1 MKSARLI
8 VASHRLP
15 VTAELIG
22 GSVQVV
28 PSNGGLTAALAPV
41 VQQAN
46 TVWVGATGTSYHPA
60 VEDALAR
67 CSISASLEPVYLTDE
82 ERRLFYNGFSNEIVW
97 PLFHDLPS
105 RCRFDPEY
113 WHCYCK
119 VNEQFAAVIAGV
131 AGAAD
136 VVWVHDYHLM
146 LVAQYLRQARLS
158 WGPIAYFQHIPFPEP
173 SIFAKLPWRA
183 EVLQAIAN
191 YDLALF
197 QTEADATHFLQSFQ
211 HYCGTAAV
219 REGGNYSV
227 VHWDSHRFVV
237 AALPVSID
245 FGGLEQDACS
255 DAVQHLVLG
264 IRNEFAGQQLIL
276 GLDRLDYTKGVKERL
291 EALRFLL
298 RQHPELHGKVRL
310 LQITIPSRESIV
322 EYAAV
327 RAELE
332 RLVCRLNDEYATREW
347 APVEYLYRPLSHNE
361 LLAYYRAADVA
372 LVTPIKDGMN
382 LVAKEYCAARSDLE
396 GVLVLS
402 EFAGSSL
409 QLGDD
414 ALLVNPYHI
423 EGVAAALLEALRM
436 PQQERAIR
444 MNRLRSSVQK
454 ADANHWYA
462 KFQALLTI
470 ARAENA
476 SYPVRDSAH
485 AAGVAV
491 N

>member
-1 MKSARLI
+1 MKFSRLI
-8 VASHRLP
+8 IASHRLP
-15 VTAELIG
+15 ITLELSG
-22 GSVQVV
+22 DSVQVL
-28 PSNGGLTAALAPV
+28 PSNGGLTSALTPV
-41 VQQAN
+41 VRQADA
-46 TVWVGATGTSYHPA
+46 VWVGATGTSYHPA

-67 CSISASLEPVYLTDE
+67 CSSFASLEPVYLTDE

-105 RCRFDPEY
+105 RCRFNPEY
-113 WHCYCK
+113 WHSYRN
-119 VNEQFAAVIAGV
+119 VNEHFANAIAGV

-158 WGPIAYFQHIPFPEP
+158 LAPIAYFQHIPFPEP
-173 SIFAKLPWRA
+173 SIFAKLPWRS
-183 EVLQAIAN
+183 EVLEAIAN

-197 QTEADATHFLQSFQ
+197 QTQADATHFLQSFH
-211 HYCGTAAV
+211 HYCETATV
-219 REGGNYSV
+219 RENANYLV
-227 VHWDSHRFVV
+227 VEWKSRRLVV

-245 FGGLEQDACS
+245 FEQLEQDACS
-255 DAVQHLVLG
+255 NSVQDLVLR
-264 IRNEFAGQQLIL
+264 IKQEFAGQQLIL

-298 RQHPELHGKVRL
+298 RHHPELHGKVSL
-310 LQITIPSRESIV
+310 LQITIPSRESID

-327 RAELE
+327 RANVE
-332 RLVCRLNDEYATREW
+332 RLVCQLNDEYATREW
-347 APVEYLYRPLSHNE
+347 TPLEYLYRPLGHEE

-382 LVAKEYCAARSDLE
+382 LVAKEYCAVRSDLD

-409 QLGDD
+409 QLGNH
-414 ALLVNPYHI
+414 ALLVNPYDV
-423 EGVAAALLEALRM
+423 EGVTAALLEALRM
-436 PQQERAIR
+436 PPEERAIR
-444 MNRLRSSVQK
+444 MSSLRSTVQE
-454 ADANHWYA
+454 ADAHNWYQ
-462 KFQALLTI
+462 KFQAFLEI
-470 ARAENA
+470 ARVENT
-476 SYPVRDSAH
+476 SCHLENGPH
-485 AAGVAV
+485 ALGVAV